1 MVVKD
6 VGGWLGWQSGCTP
19 PFLANVASRE
29 HIHRRVYIYTYFTGV
44 FIWKS
49 LDAAQKQ
56 FDLIYLFILFECQ
69 LKAWQL
75 ILRVICLWN
84 SVYLFCLCH
93 WIRKSHNQVLSN
105 AKLFDSRNLIQHIK
119 CLKTA
124 IRMHTRVVCFLVACK
139 RYDLLLY
146 NFRWYLLS

>member
-1 MVVKD
+1 MRHLLNMFEIFSKFNAKFCAVK
-6 VGGWLGWQSGCTP
+6 G
-19 PFLANVASRE
+19 ANTYTDE
-29 HIHRRVYIYTYFTGV
+29 YICTYFTGV

-49 LDAAQKQ
+49 LDAAQKK

-105 AKLFDSRNLIQHIK
+105 AKLSDSRNLIQHIK